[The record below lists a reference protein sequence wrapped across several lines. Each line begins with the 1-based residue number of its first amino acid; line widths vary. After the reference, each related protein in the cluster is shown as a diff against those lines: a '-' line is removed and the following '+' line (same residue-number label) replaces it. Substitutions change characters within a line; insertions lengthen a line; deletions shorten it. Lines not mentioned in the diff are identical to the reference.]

1 MLTRHLLTRGS
12 LARCRLARYL
22 QARRRRRGSA
32 AVRARAERG
41 SVTVFVVV
49 FAIAVV
55 FLLALILD
63 GGVAMNAKQR
73 AADIAGQ
80 AARAA
85 ADTINVATLRST
97 GAAVMAP
104 GACGSAARLV
114 STDAQKLG
122 TGVDRVTG
130 TAMVS
135 CVAPPGAR
143 VATVQVTVSTS
154 PLVPGVFGAF
164 HETAMASA
172 TTECGI
178 TQGGAS

>member
-1 MLTRHLLTRGS
+1 MLTRHLLTRC
-12 LARCRLARYL
+12 LLPWRPP
-22 QARRRRRGSA
+22 ARRRRRGSA

-85 ADTINVATLRST
+85 ADTINVAYLRNT
-97 GAAVMAP
+97 GVAVMGP
-104 GACGSAARLV
+104 G
-114 STDAQKLG
+114 
-122 TGVDRVTG
+122 
-130 TAMVS
+130 
-135 CVAPPGAR
+135 VAPVQGR
-143 VATVQVTVSTS
+143 VATVQVTVATS

-178 TQGGAS
+178 TQGGAC

>member
-1 MLTRHLLTRGS
+1 MLTR
-12 LARCRLARYL
+12 
-22 QARRRRRGSA
+22 RRRA
-32 AVRARAERG
+32 ATGERG
-41 SVTVFVVV
+41 SVTVFTVV
-49 FAIAVV
+49 FAIAVM
-55 FLLALILD
+55 FLLALIID
-63 GGVAMNAKQR
+63 GGIALNAKQR

-85 ADTINVATLRST
+85 ADTVNVDVLRQT
-97 GAAVMAP
+97 GGAVMAP
-104 GACGSAARLV
+104 GACGAAARLV
-114 STDAQKLG
+114 GAYGQKLS

-154 PLVPGVFGAF
+154 PLVPGVLGAF
-164 HETAMASA
+164 HETASASA

-178 TQGGAS
+178 TQGGAC

>member
-1 MLTRHLLTRGS
+1 MLTRRLTQGL
-12 LARCRLARYL
+12 LARCR
-22 QARRRRRGSA
+22 RRGSGT
-32 AVRARAERG
+32 VRTRAERG

-63 GGVAMNAKQR
+63 GGIAMSAKQR

-85 ADTINVATLRST
+85 ADTINVVQLRNS
-97 GAAVMAP
+97 GAAVMGP
-104 GACGSAARLV
+104 GACGAAAKLV
-114 STDAQKLG
+114 STYGQRLSS
-122 TGVDRVTG
+122 GVDRVTS

-143 VATVQVTVSTS
+143 VATIQVTVSTS

-164 HETAMASA
+164 HETAQASA

-178 TQGGAS
+178 TQGGVC